1 MGLTLTLTLTPTPTP
16 TLTLI
21 LILIL
26 TLTCQV
32 DIKWGAKNEDGRL
45 SDQTCKVRPRF
56 RARVRVRLPP
66 AAYPSPDTNPNPN
79 PITLTTYYLD
89 RGERA
94 RAALRGVEGQPRRH
108 QVRAHAAGKY
118 SRLYLRVVEGCT
130 ICDHAATSCE

>member
-1 MGLTLTLTLTPTPTP
+1 VLSLGPDDK
-16 TLTLI
+16 
-21 LILIL
+21 
-26 TLTCQV
+26 V

-108 QVRAHAAGKY
+108 QVRAHAAGA
-118 SRLYLRVVEGCT
+118 
-130 ICDHAATSCE
+130 HAPAVLMGGRGLHHMQPCCNLM